1 MKLVTY
7 QSVRGPVVGVV
18 VDGQVHSVV
27 DLVPGSPDTM
37 IGVIGGGAVLLS
49 DIRAALAAATTPGLP
64 LSQTELLEPVPGH
77 GKFLCMG
84 LNYLEHIR
92 EGGRDRPVPE
102 FPTLFLRTRTSL
114 LPPGGAIVAPQASE
128 RLDYE
133 AELVV
138 VIGKRVRNVDEA
150 TALEAVFGYTAFNDG
165 SLRDFQKHTTQWT
178 AGKNFDATGPYGPA
192 IVTADEL
199 PSGGAGLWIRSRL
212 NGAIMQDGNTDDMI
226 FSVARIIAYAS
237 QAMTLEPGDLIAT
250 GTPSGVG
257 QARTPPVFMKPGD
270 VVEIEI
276 EGIPALRNPVVA
288 AA

>member
-1 MKLVTY
+1 
-7 QSVRGPVVGVV
+7 
-18 VDGQVHSVV
+18 
-27 DLVPGSPDTM
+27 
-37 IGVIGGGAVLLS
+37 
-49 DIRAALAAATTPGLP
+49 
-64 LSQTELLEPVPGH
+64 
-77 GKFLCMG
+77 MG

-114 LPPGGAIVAPQASE
+114 LPPGGAIVAPHASE

-150 TALEAVFGYTAFNDG
+150 AALDAVFGYTAFNDG

-199 PSGGAGLWIRSRL
+199 PSGGAGLGIRSRL

>member
-7 QSVRGPVVGVV
+7 HSPHGAAVGVV
-18 VDGQVHSVV
+18 DGDAVRAVS
-27 DLVPGSPDTM
+27 DLVPDAPASM
-37 IGVIGGGAVLLS
+37 IGVIEAGEALLS
-49 DIRAALAAATTPGLP
+49 AIKAALATASSPAIPLAEAT
-64 LSQTELLEPVPGH
+64 LLEPVPGH

-92 EGGRDRPVPE
+92 EGGGDRPVPE

-114 LPPGGAIVAPQASE
+114 LPPGGAIVAPHASG

-138 VIGKRVRNVDEA
+138 VIGKRIRNVDEA
-150 TALEAVFGYTAFNDG
+150 AALDAVFGYTAFNDG

-199 PSGGAGLWIRSRL
+199 PSGGAGLGIRSRL

-270 VVEIEI
+270 VVEIDI
-276 EGIPALRNPVVA
+276 DGIPALRNPVVA

>member
-1 MKLVTY
+1 MDHAT
-7 QSVRGPVVGVV
+7 
-18 VDGQVHSVV
+18 
-27 DLVPGSPDTM
+27 
-37 IGVIGGGAVLLS
+37 
-49 DIRAALAAATTPGLP
+49 IRANGAAFHVVRTGRGKP
-64 LSQTELLEPVPGH
+64 LLLLH
-77 GKFLCMG
+77 GW
-84 LNYLEHIR
+84 
-92 EGGRDRPVPE
+92 PE
-102 FPTLFLRTRTSL
+102 FWLTWKPVMARLADRYTLIAPDLR
-114 LPPGGAIVAPQASE
+114 G
-128 RLDYE
+128 
-133 AELVV
+133 
-138 VIGKRVRNVDEA
+138 
-150 TALEAVFGYTAFNDG
+150 FGD
-165 SLRDFQKHTTQWT
+165 SDKP
-178 AGKNFDATGPYGPA
+178 TGPYGPA